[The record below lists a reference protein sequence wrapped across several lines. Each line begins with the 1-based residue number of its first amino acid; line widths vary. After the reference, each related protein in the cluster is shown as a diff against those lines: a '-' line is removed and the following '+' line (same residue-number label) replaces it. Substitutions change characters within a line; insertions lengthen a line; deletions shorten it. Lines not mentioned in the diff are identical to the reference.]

1 MVNWKKR
8 KGVLGVAVI
17 CGVIWF
23 AHPAK
28 EQVSELEVQI
38 SVQYT
43 YANFLLRDT
52 VKELLKWNF
61 SEPITDKNEEE
72 FSRLVNEYVDVTDL
86 FFSGDSIHF
95 EWEHKVD
102 DTKIYF
108 MNYAVGSPLSEE
120 EAADLYQI
128 LNATRYISRD
138 FRDYTKDSEFYDA
151 MHSKNH
157 EMVERVKKRLAEK
170 Y

>member
-1 MVNWKKR
+1 MVDWEKN
-8 KGVLGVAVI
+8 KGVLGAVVL

-23 AHPAK
+23 AHPA
-28 EQVSELEVQI
+28 QVQVNELEVQI
-38 SVQYT
+38 SAQYT
-43 YANFLLRDT
+43 NANSLLRDT

-61 SEPITDKNEEE
+61 SEPITDENQVE
-72 FSRLVNEYVDVTDL
+72 FSRLIKAYVDVTSL
-86 FFSGDSIHF
+86 FFSGDSVHF
-95 EWEHKVD
+95 EWEDKVD

-108 MNYAVGSPLSEE
+108 MNYADGSLLSEE

-138 FRDYTKDSEFYDA
+138 FMDYTKDSEFYDA

>member
-1 MVNWKKR
+1 MVDWEKN
-8 KGVLGVAVI
+8 KGVLGAVVL

-23 AHPAK
+23 AHPA
-28 EQVSELEVQI
+28 QVQVNELEVQI
-38 SVQYT
+38 SAQYT
-43 YANFLLRDT
+43 NANSLLRDT

-61 SEPITDKNEEE
+61 SEPITDENEVE
-72 FSRLVNEYVDVTDL
+72 FSRLIKAYVDVTSL
-86 FFSGDSIHF
+86 FFSGDSVHF
-95 EWEHKVD
+95 EWEDKVD

-108 MNYAVGSPLSEE
+108 MNYADGSLLSEE
-120 EAADLYQI
+120 EATDLYQI

-138 FRDYTKDSEFYDA
+138 FMDYTKDSEFYDA

>member
-1 MVNWKKR
+1 MVDWKKN
-8 KGVLGVAVI
+8 KGVLGAVVL

-23 AHPAK
+23 AHPA
-28 EQVSELEVQI
+28 QVQVNELEVQI
-38 SVQYT
+38 SAQYT
-43 YANFLLRDT
+43 NANSLLRDT

-61 SEPITDKNEEE
+61 SEPITDENEVE
-72 FSRLVNEYVDVTDL
+72 FSRLIKAYVDVTSL
-86 FFSGDSIHF
+86 FFSGDSVHF
-95 EWEHKVD
+95 EWEDKVD

-108 MNYAVGSPLSEE
+108 MNYADGSLLSEE

>member
-1 MVNWKKR
+1 MVNWKKN
-8 KGVLGVAVI
+8 KGVLGAAVL

-23 AHPAK
+23 AHPAQ
-28 EQVSELEVQI
+28 EQVNELEVQL
-38 SVQYT
+38 SAQYT
-43 YANFLLRDT
+43 NANSLLRNT

-61 SEPITDKNEEE
+61 SEPITDENQVE
-72 FSRLVNEYVDVTDL
+72 FSRLIKAYVDVTSL
-86 FFSGDSIHF
+86 FFSGDSVHF
-95 EWEHKVD
+95 EWEDKVD

-151 MHSKNH
+151 IHSKNH
-157 EMVERVKKRLAEK
+157 EMVKRVKKRLAEK